1 MKINKNS
8 NDVFNKILNSEIL
21 AIFVLFLVVTNLLS
35 YLGNLNYAAILLYL
49 ILCFIINTFTS
60 NMSIILGI
68 SLIVTNIFVAGSRT
82 VENLSNRTPKKKKSQ
97 VAGGKFKDN
106 PQTAVGTGNKP
117 PWHSMENF
125 DPIQELAKNVKAPK
139 KKYGKN
145 GIIGPYSFKNNNLE
159 KQQLLIK
166 ENIEKL
172 QPLMDTAN
180 KLISTLP
187 LENLSKL
194 IEKMNI

>member
-1 MKINKNS
+1 
-8 NDVFNKILNSEIL
+8 
-21 AIFVLFLVVTNLLS
+21 
-35 YLGNLNYAAILLYL
+35 
-49 ILCFIINTFTS
+49 
-60 NMSIILGI
+60 MSIILGI